1 MMNVKVPILISLGGG
16 SRGGSVKEQRRL
28 RCAPSCQG
36 QREQA
41 EDGGC
46 LNAFQLHILLKYVK
60 AAPPLKVDTDKCV
73 GCKSCMKIG
82 CPAISMKNGKAR
94 VDETLCVGCGVCRQL
109 CRVGAFSG
117 EEKEG

>member
-60 AAPPLKVDTDKCV
+60 AASVAIF
-73 GCKSCMKIG
+73 KIHLSLNLP
-82 CPAISMKNGKAR
+82 CLMTTMP
-94 VDETLCVGCGVCRQL
+94 
-109 CRVGAFSG
+109 
-117 EEKEG
+117 